1 MSDLADLASALRDGI
16 GLEHKRDIAPVVAAL
31 GLGQAAIRVGDD
43 CAAIAD
49 GDGWLLLAI
58 EGFLPGFVAREPFF
72 AGYCGIMVNLS
83 DIAAMGGRPLAVVDA
98 IWSRDGE
105 HARPLL
111 EGLRAGA
118 AAYGVPIVGGHT
130 NCRADGEQLAVG
142 VLGRAS
148 RLLTSF
154 DAKPGE
160 QLLAAIDLRG
170 RYREPF
176 AWWDASSDRAD
187 PSRLRADL
195 EVLPRLAESGLS
207 AAAKDISMGGLI
219 GTAIMLAECSGIGLS
234 IRPHDVP
241 RPPRAELSRWLTAFP
256 SFGFLLTCTEGDSA
270 AVIDRFAA
278 RGIDCAAIGR
288 CEHGSRVELV
298 DGGER
303 HLLHDLAAAPLIGC
317 GRAPA

>member
-1 MSDLADLASALRDGI
+1 MSELAGLALALRDGV
-16 GLEHKRDIAPVVAAL
+16 GLRHKQDIAPVIAAL
-31 GLGQAAIRVGDD
+31 GLGDAAIRVGDD
-43 CAAIAD
+43 CAAIRD

-58 EGFLPGFVAREPFF
+58 EGFLPAFVAREPFF
-72 AGYCGIMVNLS
+72 AGYCGVMVNLS
-83 DIAAMGGRPLAVVDA
+83 DIAAMGGRPVAVVDA
-98 IWSRDGE
+98 IWSRGGDS
-105 HARPLL
+105 ARPLL
-111 EGLRAGA
+111 QGLRAGA

-130 NCRADGEQLAVG
+130 NSRADAEQLAVG

-160 QLLAAIDLRG
+160 QLLAAFDLRG

-176 AWWDASSDRAD
+176 DWWDASSHCSD
-187 PSRLRADL
+187 PSRLRLDL
-195 EVLPRLAESGLS
+195 ELLPRLAESGLS

-219 GTAIMLAECSGIGLS
+219 GTAIMLAECSAIGLS

-241 RPPRAELSRWLTAFP
+241 RPPGADLARWLTAFP
-256 SFGFLLTCTEGDSA
+256 SFGFLLTCTEQNTA

-288 CEHGSRVELV
+288 CEYGTRIELV
-298 DGGER
+298 EGRER
-303 HLLHDLAAAPLIGC
+303 QVVHDLAVAPLIGC
-317 GRAPA
+317 GRDAA